1 MFQNREAELIYE
13 VTYDS
18 AIRIAHLEQ
27 KSSWTYTALNIPLQ
41 KQSHL
46 NEEKYVLLFM
56 LKPLVRK
63 NLVQLLIYLKNEG
76 LVQLVL
82 EYTKNHWIVQFKL
95 VNCMYVNKVFKKMK
109 DRCYYCRH
117 H

>member
-27 KSSWTYTALNIPLQ
+27 EFLNLHSPEQTKGLY
-41 KQSHL
+41 SLCL
-46 NEEKYVLLFM
+46 NVLKTTELYS
-56 LKPLVRK
+56 L
-63 NLVQLLIYLKNEG
+63 NW
-76 LVQLVL
+76 
-82 EYTKNHWIVQFKL
+82 WIVGMWIKL
-95 VNCMYVNKVFKKMK
+95 KKMK
-109 DRCYYCRH
+109 ERCYYYKH

>member
-46 NEEKYVLLFM
+46 NEEKYEVLKISLHLYPWVYIFLISYCGEM
-56 LKPLVRK
+56 RSAGSTACWSVRH
-63 NLVQLLIYLKNEG
+63 
-76 LVQLVL
+76 VL
-82 EYTKNHWIVQFKL
+82 N
-95 VNCMYVNKVFKKMK
+95 
-109 DRCYYCRH
+109 
-117 H
+117 

>member
-27 KSSWTYTALNIPLQ
+27 EFLNLHSPEHFLLPLQ

-46 NEEKYVLLFM
+46 NA
-56 LKPLVRK
+56 
-63 NLVQLLIYLKNEG
+63 
-76 LVQLVL
+76 
-82 EYTKNHWIVQFKL
+82 
-95 VNCMYVNKVFKKMK
+95 
-109 DRCYYCRH
+109 
-117 H
+117 